1 MYYEKCIIFIAPN
14 GTKICKEKFRAQNYW
29 LYVLFNLIVV
39 TFLQKFFLS
48 AFLLPDLKLSH
59 FYLLNTFLVL
69 FAKLT

>member
-14 GTKICKEKFRAQNYW
+14 GAKICKEKFRAQNYW

-48 AFLLPDLKLSH
+48 AFLSDLKLSYL
-59 FYLLNTFLVL
+59 YLLNTFLIL